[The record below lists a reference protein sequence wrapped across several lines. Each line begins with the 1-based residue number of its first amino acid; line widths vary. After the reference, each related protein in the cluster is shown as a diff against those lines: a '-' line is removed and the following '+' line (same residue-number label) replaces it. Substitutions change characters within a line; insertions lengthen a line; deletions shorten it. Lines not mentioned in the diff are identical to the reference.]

1 MVLQRYVMD
10 RPQHC
15 ATLHPDSPRY
25 QTSQKED
32 VLYEARL
39 VTYDQGRGNQAVE
52 GKIIKVFCRTNW
64 ITNSFPIPKEG
75 WPSKNVRQFQ
85 GSEDDMQRM
94 ISPFHI

>member
-1 MVLQRYVMD
+1 MVLQRYVRD

-39 VTYDQGRGNQAVE
+39 VT
-52 GKIIKVFCRTNW
+52 
-64 ITNSFPIPKEG
+64 
-75 WPSKNVRQFQ
+75 
-85 GSEDDMQRM
+85 
-94 ISPFHI
+94 